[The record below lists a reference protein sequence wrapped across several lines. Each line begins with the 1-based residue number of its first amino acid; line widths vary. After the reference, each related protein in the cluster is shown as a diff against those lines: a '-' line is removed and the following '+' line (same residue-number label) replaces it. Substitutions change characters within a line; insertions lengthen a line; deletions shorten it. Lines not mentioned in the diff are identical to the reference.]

1 MFKRPAGPNSFG
13 LESNNLT
20 DRLWRGSSLSSL
32 SLHGKES
39 GKQMWYNHNIPL

>member
-13 LESNNLT
+13 LEYDNLT
-20 DRLWRGSSLSSL
+20 WRGSSRESL
-32 SLHGKES
+32 SLHDNQS

>member
-13 LESNNLT
+13 LEYDNLT
-20 DRLWRGSSLSSL
+20 DRLWGGSLSSL